1 MTNPYTQLKHTEIYW
16 QYCGFFAFL
25 PRKGVFS
32 YLSTTPYHTAPVLH
46 TMGTQQPGSSG
57 LAQGHRGGKCLRGGV
72 LKWTRAYTPRHHKHS
87 ETDENTHRYHE
98 NRLLICF
105 ILVLSCPSF
114 SAHTSVQYSTEIEN
128 MDRVKLQL
136 HLGPATWLQ
145 AIHLSVCHLG
155 SPSLKWWRITIR
167 AT

>member
-1 MTNPYTQLKHTEIYW
+1 MKSLCSTCFWNS
-16 QYCGFFAFL
+16 L
-25 PRKGVFS
+25 PREVPINSDCFFHGWEHDHCHHQPVF
-32 YLSTTPYHTAPVLH
+32 LTAQGLLMLDPRSTFAQYVSVH

-72 LKWTRAYTPRHHKHS
+72 LKWTRAYTLRHHEHS

-98 NRLLICF
+98 NHLLICF

-136 HLGPATWLQ
+136 HLGPAT
-145 AIHLSVCHLG
+145 
-155 SPSLKWWRITIR
+155 
-167 AT
+167 